1 MEKIKI
7 DMNNLEFQHDLFKLE
22 KQEQVSLIQTLK
34 KISQLSWQELYKDS
48 GLKWEAIL
56 SKSTK
61 TGHRIYSFRF
71 SQKYRATAMREG
83 DFLRLLTLNTDHD
96 SAYK

>member
-56 SKSTK
+56 SKTTK

-83 DFLRLLTLNTDHD
+83 NFLRLLTVNTDHD